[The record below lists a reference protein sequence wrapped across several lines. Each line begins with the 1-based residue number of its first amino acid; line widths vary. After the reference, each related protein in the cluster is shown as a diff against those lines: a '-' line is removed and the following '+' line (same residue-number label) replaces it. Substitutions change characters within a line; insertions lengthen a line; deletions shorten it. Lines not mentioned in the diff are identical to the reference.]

1 MGRGGIAS
9 GRGTQALAAS
19 SDASACY
26 GVSMGGR
33 ARIGQVIPLI
43 CKRNLFICK
52 RNLWPGQ
59 WGPLQAIGQ
68 GRCAP
73 AFGHLAFPRLQI
85 SRCVDNP
92 IQVVS
97 GDEKACFMKLSRKI
111 FTALIGVLFTVS
123 NLQIAHSE
131 PVYQNALNFKKGD

>member
-1 MGRGGIAS
+1 
-9 GRGTQALAAS
+9 
-19 SDASACY
+19 
-26 GVSMGGR
+26 MGGR
-33 ARIGQVIPLI
+33 ARIGQVIPL
-43 CKRNLFICK
+43 ICK

-85 SRCVDNP
+85 SRRVDNP